1 MCGLMWV
8 FCEWANKI
16 KARKFVPQQ
25 CFLSIYSH
33 HGQTLASYLGSRFLY
48 SLPTGEVSLKRPSA
62 GNIGKPIYG

>member
-25 CFLSIYSH
+25 GQRSRISWLK
-33 HGQTLASYLGSRFLY
+33 HGYKNISFFHTKASSRYQRNTIQGVLDE
-48 SLPTGEVSLKRPSA
+48 TGCW
-62 GNIGKPIYG
+62 

>member
-25 CFLSIYSH
+25 
-33 HGQTLASYLGSRFLY
+33 TSRNMLFK
-48 SLPTGEVSLKRPSA
+48 SSVKTMK
-62 GNIGKPIYG
+62 I